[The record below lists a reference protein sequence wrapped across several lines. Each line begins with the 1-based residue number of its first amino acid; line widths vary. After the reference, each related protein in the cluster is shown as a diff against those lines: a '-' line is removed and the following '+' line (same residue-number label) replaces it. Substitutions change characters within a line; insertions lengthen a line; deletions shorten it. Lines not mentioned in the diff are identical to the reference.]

1 MLLEAIRLNVCFDHI
16 SLHGVHE
23 KNEIRLQLAQ
33 NNERLEIFLRMQ

>member
-1 MLLEAIRLNVCFDHI
+1 MLLEAISLNVCFDI

-33 NNERLEIFLRMQ
+33 NNERPEIFLCMH